1 MNNEASSSKSRDLL
15 SAREA
20 ITLTRKDS
28 HSRSAVD
35 SRTDHERVSIH
46 WESQARLTHSIKHSG
61 LSVLRTLTY
70 RPCPASVRLKPVS
83 LGIHSNKT

>member
-35 SRTDHERVSIH
+35 SRRDHERVSIH
-46 WESQARLTHSIKHSG
+46 WESRQGSHTASNTVASLSSAR
-61 LSVLRTLTY
+61 
-70 RPCPASVRLKPVS
+70 
-83 LGIHSNKT
+83 